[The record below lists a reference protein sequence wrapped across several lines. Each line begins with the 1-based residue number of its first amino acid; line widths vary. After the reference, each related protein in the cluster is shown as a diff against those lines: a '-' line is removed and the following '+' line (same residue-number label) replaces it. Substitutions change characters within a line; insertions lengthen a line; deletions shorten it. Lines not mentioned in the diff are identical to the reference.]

1 MITLLWIWWISLSVW
16 GKSKTQRRELQQ
28 QSALRELPG
37 KFETQHDNLKQKEV
51 NIMKLREQRKYENNR
66 KYKNNENLV
75 RRKYV
80 NYENEFK
87 LIQEI

>member
-1 MITLLWIWWISLSVW
+1 
-16 GKSKTQRRELQQ
+16 
-28 QSALRELPG
+28 
-37 KFETQHDNLKQKEV
+37 
-51 NIMKLREQRKYENNR
+51 MKLWEQRKYENNR

-80 NYENEFK
+80 NYENDFK

>member
-1 MITLLWIWWISLSVW
+1 VW
-16 GKSKTQRRELQQ
+16 GKSKTQCRELQQ